1 MIFNE
6 TKNFFDQNF
15 PFYNWSKHKNF
26 KRQIF
31 GGRFFFFCCCF
42 FVTFVDIRRL
52 VSGAAKTFFPVYPST
67 SNIFRGMNYWIF
79 RSISIIW
86 LGQRLKYGEL
96 GEAVKFLSWFRFD
109 VSFFLRSQFF
119 ACTKTTRS
127 LNFCVYVLIF
137 CKFFFSLRSYFRIV

>member
-1 MIFNE
+1 MKPKISLIKIFIF
-6 TKNFFDQNF
+6 TIGVSITT
-15 PFYNWSKHKNF
+15 SKH
-26 KRQIF
+26 ICLL
-31 GGRFFFFCCCF
+31 GGLFFLFLFFCH
-42 FVTFVDIRRL
+42 VRRYP
-52 VSGAAKTFFPVYPST
+52 KTGFWSCKKKFPVYPST

-79 RSISIIW
+79 RSIWIIW

-127 LNFCVYVLIF
+127 LNFCVH
-137 CKFFFSLRSYFRIV
+137 